1 MVLPVY
7 LPRKEKHWRTLLLTI
22 SRSVWKMN
30 KWKKILLGFA
40 YFLIINVV
48 LLLLFDVW
56 KFKTSTVLVSY
67 DTLNG
72 HNVQLIQKGHQFLTG
87 QHSILITV
95 DGEEICEFILI
106 PINLKDGTPLFPS
119 QNVIVEA
126 DSETSYKIVFN
137 TGRDSDHYIEFDA
150 EFKTIICIGV
160 YEYKHISDKVELVK
174 LEEWKSPFLA
184 SDNFRKTL

>member
-1 MVLPVY
+1 
-7 LPRKEKHWRTLLLTI
+7 
-22 SRSVWKMN
+22 MN
-30 KWKKILLGFA
+30 KSNKVLKKVIISVICFFVVVVSLFA
-40 YFLIINVV
+40 SVEIWRFRTKTV
-48 LLLLFDVW
+48 LLSDVA
-56 KFKTSTVLVSY
+56 
-67 DTLNG
+67 LNG
-72 HNVQLIQKGHQFLTG
+72 QNVQVIQKGHQFLTG
-87 QHSILITV
+87 EHRILITV
-95 DGEEICEFILI
+95 GGEEICEFILI
-106 PINLKDGTPLFPS
+106 PINLKDETPLFPS

>member
-1 MVLPVY
+1 M
-7 LPRKEKHWRTLLLTI
+7 LLLTI
-22 SRSVWKMN
+22 FGSAWKMN
-30 KWKKILLGFA
+30 KRKKILLGFA

-87 QHSILITV
+87 EHRILITV
-95 DGEEICEFILI
+95 GGEEICEFILI
-106 PINLKDGTPLFPS
+106 PINLKDETPLFPS

>member
-1 MVLPVY
+1 
-7 LPRKEKHWRTLLLTI
+7 
-22 SRSVWKMN
+22 MN
-30 KWKKILLGFA
+30 KRKKILLGFA
-40 YFLIINVV
+40 YFLIINVL

-56 KFKTSTVLVSY
+56 KFKTSTVLFSD

-126 DSETSYKIVFN
+126 DSETLYKIVFN

-184 SDNFRKTL
+184 SDNFQKILF